1 MLETLNNL
9 HPALRFTCEH
19 EEDGQLPFLDVL
31 VLKTDHD
38 VVDTAVYRK
47 PTFTGLYIP
56 WDSYCATKYKVNL
69 VKTLVLRARRIC
81 SGSRLPSELDKLRE
95 MFVKNGYP
103 MDLLA
108 RLIRPGTDIQKELE
122 YGPRRCTLYLRLPWK
137 GQSSSSTARAIVSA
151 VRSAYFA
158 VNLNVVYSTTH
169 AFNLRK
175 DTLPSPER
183 SHIIYEFEC
192 RNCGS
197 RYVGRTFQKLSMRI
211 RQHVPLHL
219 LTPDARASRPTRGRP
234 RMTQA
239 NICEKVKS
247 GEDGRRRVCPPR
259 KCKKDTNAAAKKT
272 SGDPHQLGS
281 IEEKIASEMYQSAI
295 ARHLAENDGC
305 RSNYD
310 DSCFH
315 ILSSS
320 QSKRGLEVLEALFIK
335 SKQPDLCIQKCSVTT
350 LKLFSAVCH

>member
-1 MLETLNNL
+1 
-9 HPALRFTCEH
+9 
-19 EEDGQLPFLDVL
+19 
-31 VLKTDHD
+31 
-38 VVDTAVYRK
+38 
-47 PTFTGLYIP
+47 
-56 WDSYCATKYKVNL
+56 
-69 VKTLVLRARRIC
+69 
-81 SGSRLPSELDKLRE
+81 

-239 NICEKVKS
+239 NICEKVKPA
-247 GEDGRRRVCPPR
+247 EDGRRRVCPPR

-272 SGDPHQLGS
+272 SGDPHHLGS
-281 IEEKIASEMYQSAI
+281 I
-295 ARHLAENDGC
+295 
-305 RSNYD
+305 
-310 DSCFH
+310 
-315 ILSSS
+315 
-320 QSKRGLEVLEALFIK
+320 
-335 SKQPDLCIQKCSVTT
+335 
-350 LKLFSAVCH
+350 